1 MLLFVLAL
9 FSLALWLLLS
19 WVKMKPKNF
28 PPGPPCL
35 PVLGS
40 VLSLAGAKPHLRLEA
55 WREQYGPV
63 VGLVLPG
70 SVPAVAVCGADA
82 VFETLRRDEF
92 QGRPDDPDLRE
103 RTLNQRLGMLF
114 NDGPAWVQQR
124 RFTLRHLRDF
134 GFGKLSMEGRILE
147 EVEDL
152 LSSIRNNTVEVT
164 ELFPV
169 HMVNILWAITAGAR
183 YERHD
188 ARLRQL
194 IDGVQRTFRSGN
206 PTGATLG
213 RIFPVLRT
221 LAPRLVGYEQ
231 EVQSRRELYGFI
243 REAIHEHMKTLDEDN
258 PRDFID
264 VYLREM
270 KNSGDPTF
278 TEDGLAAIIFDLFA
292 AGSDT
297 VSNTLAFAIMYM
309 ILYPEVQEKVQK
321 ELDTVVGHSRRI
333 SLEDRP
339 RLPYFEAVIA
349 EISRINTT
357 APMCPPHV
365 ALKDTT
371 LHGYN
376 IPKGTWFFISL
387 WCAMHDKGHWGDP
400 HVFRPERFLDRETAA
415 FTRDPYVINFGTG
428 ARSCLGMPLAKNNL
442 FLFLGAI
449 LQDLAVSLPAG
460 EPRLSTD
467 PLPGLTAAP
476 RPFRAHFATR

>member
-1 MLLFVLAL
+1 MLLFVLAS

-19 WVKMKPKNF
+19 WVKMKPTNF
-28 PPGPPCL
+28 PPGPPRL

-70 SVPAVAVCGADA
+70 SVLAVAVCGADA

-103 RTLNQRLGMLF
+103 RTLNKRLGMLF

-152 LSSIRNNTVEVT
+152 LSSIRNNTVE
-164 ELFPV
+164 
-169 HMVNILWAITAGAR
+169 
-183 YERHD
+183 
-188 ARLRQL
+188 
-194 IDGVQRTFRSGN
+194 
-206 PTGATLG
+206 
-213 RIFPVLRT
+213 
-221 LAPRLVGYEQ
+221 
-231 EVQSRRELYGFI
+231 
-243 REAIHEHMKTLDEDN
+243 EAIHEHMKTLDEDN

-357 APMCPPHV
+357 APMCPPHI

-387 WCAMHDKGHWGDP
+387 WCAMHDKEHWGDP
-400 HVFRPERFLDRETAA
+400 HVFRPERFLDRETGA
-415 FTRDPYVINFGTG
+415 FTRDPYVINFGAG
-428 ARSCLGMPLAKNNL
+428 ARSCLGMPLAKSNL

-460 EPRLSTD
+460 EPGLSTD